1 MNNESNDSRRPS
13 PRLICRA
20 VRQWESARGE
30 AEGQTWV
37 AERHMETCDECQAFF
52 AEDDSFEEMMRGAAR
67 AEMRVSVADGPDE
80 GFEQRILRAVRESQ
94 PERES
99 AIESRA
105 GRAKSFGFSLAAVA
119 AGVALALVLVER
131 QVTPESDGPVVALGE
146 GPTAGSAETLNTPA
160 AAWWKSGEARSSA
173 LELVRSNPLEQEIE
187 SISTDA
193 RSVIGFLAL
202 NFLPSVDAEKARTE
216 VLDDRG

>member
-1 MNNESNDSRRPS
+1 M
-13 PRLICRA
+13 ICRA
-20 VRQWESARGE
+20 VRQWESARGA

-67 AEMRVSVADGPDE
+67 VETRTDLADGPDE

-94 PERES
+94 PEREV
-99 AIESRA
+99 AGESRA
-105 GRAKSFGFSLAAVA
+105 GRVKSFGFSLAAVA
-119 AGVALALVLVER
+119 AGVTLALVLVDR
-131 QVTPESDGPVVALGE
+131 QVTPESSGPVVTLGE
-146 GPTAGSAETLNTPA
+146 GQTAGSAETLEA
-160 AAWWKSGEARSSA
+160 AAWWKSGKARSSA

-202 NFLPSVDAEKARTE
+202 NFLPSVEAEKARVE
-216 VLDDRG
+216 AVDDRG